1 MRQFF
6 MGLRNVVCVTMN
18 DGYVFY
24 KWVLKCDLH
33 SNVSMFIFE
42 DGYFYVLHCFVGFF
56 HIFSFVI
63 FVCCFYY
70 SMNCL
75 IFADLIVCSDIT

>member
-42 DGYFYVLHCFVGFF
+42 DGYFYVLHCFVVFF
-56 HIFSFVI
+56 SYF
-63 FVCCFYY
+63 FVCYFCVLF
-70 SMNCL
+70 L
-75 IFADLIVCSDIT
+75 LFDELLDIC